1 MNILEAMEYLANK
14 NNYDDG
20 GMLITEGFS
29 QIEPYE
35 FAQIILRKMSV
46 FMRDVIEQEI
56 KWCEEN
62 HGMKSKEFEDG
73 FIAGLKQVIFLVD
86 AAAKMEKRVTEEER
100 GLTKRAADFADC
112 HACGIAYPNTATRC
126 TKCGGKLQSR

>member
-100 GLTKRAADFADC
+100 RLTKRVAD
-112 HACGIAYPNTATRC
+112 G
-126 TKCGGKLQSR
+126 